1 MNKTM
6 PTLEERLAKARELR
20 AQGYNCSQCVYM
32 VFDDIHGFDPKTS
45 ARISAALGGGVGGQH
60 QICGTVSAMS
70 LVVGV
75 AKYEEPGKKAALY
88 KDVKE
93 VCADFSER
101 NGSIVC
107 AELLA
112 DRPNRKPCLEYIL
125 DSITILDTFLRK

>member
-6 PTLEERLAKARELR
+6 PTLEERLDRARCLR
-20 AQGYNCSQCVYM
+20 AKGYNCSQCVYM
-32 VFDDIHGFDPKTS
+32 VFDDIHGFEPETS

-70 LVVGV
+70 LVVGA
-75 AKYEEPGKKAALY
+75 AKYEEPAKKAVLY
-88 KDVKE
+88 KDVKN
-93 VCADFSER
+93 VCADFRSL
-101 NGSIVC
+101 NGSVVC

-125 DSITILDTFLRK
+125 DSITIVDAFLRK